1 MVGGLGE
8 WVMFQALFIA
18 HAVIGGLLTVG
29 VSYAGIRIGWL
40 WRRDTVGALRRA
52 ARGYRWFVGGFG
64 LLLLAAFGVGFSL
77 LKYDWSFGQA
87 WLIVALLLLV
97 AAAGGLW
104 AGVMPRLAALA
115 GPADDASDES
125 RPPARLRAA
134 AADPG
139 LVVPVRAAALWIW
152 AVLYLMMER
161 PALVQSVV
169 IGLIAL
175 VAGSLLRLAQR
186 ITAAGVAAGQP
197 SAGRRRWVVLLA
209 PPAVLL
215 LGAGGWAGWSWQD
228 SQLPGTM
235 SMAMPGG
242 SMAGMAAGQMSGMSA
257 GTSVAT
263 LTTPAGPA
271 DDSFTLTARDQR
283 VRLASGASVAAVTF
297 NGQAPGPKLTVHQ
310 GDLVQVT
317 LVNDSSLPTSLH
329 WHGVA
334 VPNAEDGV
342 PGVTQDAVR
351 PGGRL
356 VYRFRV
362 PAAGT
367 YWYHSH
373 EQSSVQVLRGLFGP
387 LVVLPRAASPAAGA
401 SGFDQVVTAHTWQSD
416 HGDRLALD
424 TTDGVSEQRVAAGT
438 PVRLRL
444 LNTDN
449 KPRAFTLAGASFE
462 VAAIDGD
469 ELAGP
474 TPLTDTKVSVPAGG
488 RYDLTFTMP
497 ARPVRLAALNA
508 AGVAIDYRPP
518 GVEGAAPTVRVGADF
533 ALDRYGAHQASS
545 PAGISLATRF
555 TRDYTVALDQRP
567 GFHDGQL
574 DPNLYLINGRL
585 DPYLPPF
592 MLTQGDLVKLTFV
605 NRTMADHPFHLHGHR
620 LTVLS
625 HDGRPLSGSPV
636 ELDTLN
642 LEPGSTWVV
651 GFRADNPGL
660 WMFHCHNLDHA
671 AKGMMAMFD
680 YTGYTSPYLTGR
692 DTGNIA
698 E

>member
-1 MVGGLGE
+1 
-8 WVMFQALFIA
+8 MFQALFIA
-18 HAVIGGLLTVG
+18 HAVIGGLLTAS
-29 VSYAGIRIGWL
+29 VSYAAIRIGWV
-40 WRRDTVGALRRA
+40 WRRGTVGELRHA
-52 ARGYRWFVGGFG
+52 ARAYRRFVVGFG
-64 LLLLAAFGVGFSL
+64 LLLLAAFAVGFSL
-77 LKYDWSFGQA
+77 LKYEWSFGQA

-97 AAAGGLW
+97 AAVGGLW
-104 AGVMPRLAALA
+104 AGVMPKLAALV
-115 GPADDASDES
+115 DATDGASAES
-125 RPPARLRAA
+125 EPPVELRAA
-134 AADPG
+134 AADPA
-139 LVVPVRAAALWIW
+139 LVAPVRAAALWIW
-152 AVLYLMMER
+152 AVLYLMMVR
-161 PALVQSVV
+161 PALVQSTL
-169 IGLIAL
+169 IGLVAL
-175 VAGSLLRLAQR
+175 GVGSLLRLGQR
-186 ITAAGVAAGQP
+186 ITAAGVTAGGP
-197 SAGRRRWVVLLA
+197 SVARPRRLVVLA

-215 LGAGGWAGWSWQD
+215 LGVAGWAAWSWQD
-228 SQLPGTM
+228 SRLPGTI
-235 SMAMPGG
+235 SMPMPAAAAMP
-242 SMAGMAAGQMSGMSA
+242 GMAAGQMPGMTG

-263 LTTPAGPA
+263 LTGPAGPA
-271 DDSFTLTARDQR
+271 DASFTLTARDQR
-283 VRLASGASVAAVTF
+283 IRLASGASAEGDTF

-317 LVNDSSLPTSLH
+317 LVNDSSVPTSLH
-329 WHGVA
+329 WHGIA

-362 PAAGT
+362 PATGT

-373 EQSSVQVLRGLFGP
+373 EQSSVQVQRGLFGP
-387 LVVLPRAASPAAGA
+387 LVVLPRLASAASAAGTTA
-401 SGFDQVVTAHTWQSD
+401 PGFDQMVTAHTWQTD
-416 HGDRLALD
+416 RGDRLALD
-424 TTDGVSEQRVAAGT
+424 LADGVSEQRVAPGT

-449 KPRAFTLAGASFE
+449 KPRAFTLAGTAFA

-474 TPLTDTKVSVPAGG
+474 TPLTAARVSVPAGG

-497 ARPVRLAALNA
+497 ARPVRLAALDGS
-508 AGVAIDYRPP
+508 GVAIDYRPP
-518 GVEGAAPTVRVGADF
+518 GVDGPAPVVRVGADF
-533 ALDRYGAHQASS
+533 ALDHYGAHQASS
-545 PAGISLATRF
+545 PTGISLDSRF
-555 TRDYTVALDQRP
+555 NRDYTVALDQRP
-567 GFHDGQL
+567 GFYDGRL

-585 DPYLPPF
+585 DPYLRPF
-592 MLTQGDLVKLTFV
+592 MLSQGDLVKLTFV

-671 AKGMMAMFD
+671 AMGMMAMFD